1 MADIGTLSSIGIPA
15 GVLIILGYM
24 QYQIKGKQN
33 KDTCAEI
40 HNSNKAGLS
49 KSDAKFEKIGAKF
62 EKINDTLTSH
72 TETLG
77 RIDEKLKF
85 IAEKNGYK
93 EK

>member
-40 HNSNKAGLS
+40 HRNNQSAS
-49 KSDAKFEKIGAKF
+49 AKSDAKF
-62 EKINDTLTSH
+62 EKINDTLILH

-93 EK
+93 GKE